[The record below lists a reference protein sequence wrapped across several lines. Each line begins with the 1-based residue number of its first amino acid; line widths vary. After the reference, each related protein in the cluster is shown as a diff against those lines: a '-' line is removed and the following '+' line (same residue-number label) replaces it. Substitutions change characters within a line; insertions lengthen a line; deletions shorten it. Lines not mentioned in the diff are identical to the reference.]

1 MNFFNFKRKHW
12 VMVGIFTGAM
22 LAMVAGF
29 AYFMERQSQKVI
41 AEVRGYLVPEQF
53 QLSVD
58 EEKDLANDDMD
69 DNFLSVQAG
78 GPARVP
84 KKDSCTSCAQKLDL
98 TPEILDPAVQDQ

>member
-29 AYFMERQSQKVI
+29 AHFMERQSQKVI

-53 QLSVD
+53 QLSES
-58 EEKDLANDDMD
+58 EEKDLAGDEAD
-69 DNFLSVQAG
+69 DNFLTVQAAG
-78 GPARVP
+78 DRRVP
-84 KKDSCTSCAQKLDL
+84 AKQSCSSCDQEPGSTS
-98 TPEILDPAVQDQ
+98 EILDPAIQDQ